1 MIAPAASGGRMKGAS
16 PFIVGVGAS
25 AGGIEALEGMFR
37 NVPAEGELAFVIVA
51 HLAAGRESALPE
63 IIARFAA
70 APVSAARDG
79 EKVEP
84 NHIYVVTPGTL
95 LTIRRGRLHAAKLD
109 PLRHERHP
117 IDVFLT
123 SLAEDQHERAI
134 GVILSG
140 GGSDGALGIKAIKE
154 RGGLTVAQGAD
165 TTAPRYPGMP
175 ASAIATGVVDLVLPA
190 QDIVGKLAD
199 YARRFRDTGE
209 LAAAGA
215 GAVNGEVVSEARQA
229 ICTILRDQVG
239 HDFNGYKERT
249 FLRRVQRRMQVL
261 QLGEIE
267 AYVER
272 LRQDPD
278 EVMLLFRDLL
288 IGVTSFFRDPEAF
301 DAVETTVLP
310 KLFDGKGAGD
320 TIRVWVPGCATGE
333 EVYSLA
339 MLLRERVEE
348 QRAAPKVQLFATDID
363 GAALEVA
370 RSGRYPATLV
380 DAVSPERLRR
390 FFTTD
395 GATYVCGKQVRDMC
409 VFSSHSVIRDPPFS
423 RIDLVSCRNL
433 LIYLDAEMQSRLIP
447 VFHYALRPGGFLFL
461 GSAENVTQYGNLFV
475 PVEKKHRIFQR
486 RDHVSAPIHF
496 PMFLPGLRLLG
507 PAGGHDRGE
516 GAGAGISLR
525 RTVEMRVLER
535 FAPAHV
541 VVNREC
547 DVVFYS
553 QRTGKYLE
561 AAAGQPSRALLGMA
575 RKGLRLDLRSALH
588 EAVETRRPVSREG
601 ILVDVDDHVQ
611 VVDLAVELL
620 PQDDKEPLFLVLF
633 TDVGPLLTRE
643 QLAAQG
649 RGITMHD
656 TSTLQLERELRD
668 TRERLQGTIE
678 EYETALEELKSANEE
693 LVSVNEELQSTNE
706 ELETSK
712 EEIQSVNEELHTVNQ
727 ELAAKVDELN
737 QANNDLRN
745 LFESTRIAIV
755 FLDRHLVIRS
765 FTPEV
770 TKLFSLIPT
779 DRGRPLSDIASQID
793 HPGLHDEI
801 RNALQAGTVIE
812 RRVAQRGGRAHYL
825 MRVLPYRAG
834 SSEIDGV
841 IVTLVDIT
849 AVVAGEQQLRTL
861 VHELNH
867 RVRNMLSI
875 IGAIARQTLAHTSAP
890 GEFASV
896 FLGRVDAMGA
906 AYGLVAREQWGDVA
920 LREILRG
927 QLEPYLLDG
936 LDRARLEGPP
946 ASLPPRA
953 ALALGLVVHELVT
966 NAVKHGALSVAGGR
980 VEVAWRLDEKAERP
994 RVTLVWKEMGG
1005 PPVRPPE
1012 RRGFGSELIEREVA
1026 MDLRGKTTLEYL
1038 PNGLL
1043 VTLAFPLPAAPVM

>member
-1 MIAPAASGGRMKGAS
+1 MIASAASGGRMKGAS

-79 EKVEP
+79 EKIEP

-109 PLRHERHP
+109 PLRHEHHP

-154 RGGLTVAQGAD
+154 RGGLTLAQGTD

-215 GAVNGEVVSEARQA
+215 CAGAVNGEVVSEARQA

-261 QLGEIE
+261 QLGKIE

-301 DAVETTVLP
+301 DALETTVLP

-525 RTVEMRVLER
+525 RAVEMRVLER

-547 DVVFYS
+547 DVVYYS

-588 EAVETRRPVSREG
+588 EAMETRRPVSREG

-643 QLAAQG
+643 Q
-649 RGITMHD
+649 
-656 TSTLQLERELRD
+656 
-668 TRERLQGTIE
+668 
-678 EYETALEELKSANEE
+678 
-693 LVSVNEELQSTNE
+693 
-706 ELETSK
+706 
-712 EEIQSVNEELHTVNQ
+712 
-727 ELAAKVDELN
+727 
-737 QANNDLRN
+737 
-745 LFESTRIAIV
+745 
-755 FLDRHLVIRS
+755 
-765 FTPEV
+765 
-770 TKLFSLIPT
+770 
-779 DRGRPLSDIASQID
+779 
-793 HPGLHDEI
+793 
-801 RNALQAGTVIE
+801 
-812 RRVAQRGGRAHYL
+812 
-825 MRVLPYRAG
+825 
-834 SSEIDGV
+834 
-841 IVTLVDIT
+841 
-849 AVVAGEQQLRTL
+849 
-861 VHELNH
+861 
-867 RVRNMLSI
+867 
-875 IGAIARQTLAHTSAP
+875 
-890 GEFASV
+890 
-896 FLGRVDAMGA
+896 
-906 AYGLVAREQWGDVA
+906 WGDVA

-946 ASLPPRA
+946 VSLPPRA

-1005 PPVRPPE
+1005 PPVRSPE
-1012 RRGFGSELIEREVA
+1012 RRGFGSDLIEREVA